1 MIFSCSLSPVVVL
14 VLRLFCGRRFE
25 RSEGA
30 AHGATDDAR
39 ATRAACAY
47 TTGGSRRRSRAG
59 AFARCVGLLLFL
71 FFSSCLSLRA
81 CHSTLAPPAPAG
93 GALST
98 SARAAHAAH
107 GATGAG
113 HGESERRALS
123 EHAARVR
130 GFAANGRP
138 PGLCSARSCYLFK
151 SSQEKGNFAG
161 KFYGMPR
168 RGVAGFVVAWPFFSK
183 CPRSVLGGDDDDE
196 SNTNPPSAFPDP
208 NPKKNP
214 KPMASRGSRTPSQQA
229 RGGGGGVG
237 SRSVLRGGSTCH
249 GRF

>member
-1 MIFSCSLSPVVVL
+1 MVPAPVARSRREEEEEERMDDAYREAASACDVVIFSCSLSPVVVL
-14 VLRLFCGRRFE
+14 VSHLFCGRRFE

-30 AHGATDDAR
+30 AHGATDNAR
-39 ATRAACAY
+39 ATRAARAY

-71 FFSSCLSLRA
+71 FSSCLSLRA

-93 GALST
+93 GALTT

-107 GATGAG
+107 GATRVA

-123 EHAARVR
+123 EHAVRIR

-151 SSQEKGNFAG
+151 RKG
-161 KFYGMPR
+161 
-168 RGVAGFVVAWPFFSK
+168 K
-183 CPRSVLGGDDDDE
+183 CV
-196 SNTNPPSAFPDP
+196 
-208 NPKKNP
+208 
-214 KPMASRGSRTPSQQA
+214 
-229 RGGGGGVG
+229 
-237 SRSVLRGGSTCH
+237 
-249 GRF
+249 